1 MDLKT
6 MLAAASGK
14 PVRDYSTC
22 DFGREQV
29 PTAISVV
36 VPKKVARSLVAK
48 LRKELPA
55 SAVAFMG
62 TTRWLGAEKNTDQVE
77 VVVTAGNG
85 QFDMVRTAKSD
96 AINYG
101 KETEQLIAQL
111 QKWDKAFGIDIWH
124 AETDTIEFDLKGHP
138 PDLAAFAAEVYAFCP
153 DSVEQ
158 GVGSVEALAE
168 SIDELRSVY
177 LWWD

>member
-1 MDLKT
+1 MTLKE

-29 PTAISVV
+29 PTALSVV

-77 VVVTAGNG
+77 VVVAAGST
-85 QFDMVRTAKSD
+85 QFDTLRIAKSD

-101 KETEQLIAQL
+101 LQTEQLIVQL
-111 QKWDKAFGIDIWH
+111 QKWDKAFGIDLWH
-124 AETDTIEFDLKGHP
+124 AETDTLEFDLKGQP
-138 PDLAAFAAEVYAFCP
+138 PDVPAFAAEVYAFCP
-153 DSVEQ
+153 DSVDQ

-168 SIDELRSVY
+168 SIEATRSVY

>member
-1 MDLKT
+1 MTLKET
-6 MLAAASGK
+6 LAAASGK

-22 DFGREQV
+22 DFGREQM
-29 PTAISVV
+29 PSAISVV

-55 SAVAFMG
+55 SAVAFIS
-62 TTRWLGAEKNTDQVE
+62 TTRWLGAEKNVDQIE
-77 VVVTAGNG
+77 VVVATGTT
-85 QFDMVRTAKSD
+85 QFDILRIAKSD
-96 AINYG
+96 GMNYG
-101 KETEQLIAQL
+101 LETEHLITRL

-124 AETDTIEFDLKGHP
+124 AETDTVEFDLKGHP
-138 PDLAAFAAEVYAFCP
+138 PDIVGFAAEVYEFCP
-153 DSVEQ
+153 DTVEQ

-168 SIDELRSVY
+168 SIEGMRSVY